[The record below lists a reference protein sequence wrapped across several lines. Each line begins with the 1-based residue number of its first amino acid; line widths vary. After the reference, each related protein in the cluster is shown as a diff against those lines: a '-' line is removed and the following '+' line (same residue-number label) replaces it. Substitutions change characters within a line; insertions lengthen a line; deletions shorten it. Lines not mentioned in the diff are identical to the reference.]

1 MKILKMLF
9 VLIFWLV
16 FNQNSISAKIK
27 LKSNYSIEQ
36 LQILNNASK
45 KPYFLIADQLKYLYP
60 KKFINSGVNLLS
72 KNIALSFIT
81 ISDKPSYFKY
91 FENNLLANDD
101 LEGIKALNYA
111 YLGLYKLSIV
121 HYEKAQSLLG
131 VNDVVDNRIIIHKN
145 LALLYYSQ
153 NNLIK
158 ASINN
163 ELLIID
169 AKQTSNNQLL
179 IPSLIFKAKILLK
192 KGEIKQSE
200 NMILKTALLINN
212 GLNGKKKEQACYL
225 QLGKIYLQAKKYT
238 EAKWF
243 FIQSLTISNQ
253 LNLNEQK
260 IESLLLLAKVKNIIK
275 DYSLALSDLIIVKNL
290 LENGYSIYQDD
301 YKLQLA
307 QTNSYLRFPKK
318 GL

>member
-1 MKILKMLF
+1 MLKMLF
-9 VLIFWLV
+9 LIIFYLV
-16 FNQNSISAKIK
+16 FNQNSTSAEII
-27 LKSNYSIEQ
+27 LKPNFSDEQ
-36 LQILNNASK
+36 IQILNNASK
-45 KPYFLIADQLKYLYP
+45 NPYFLIADQLKYLYP

-72 KNIALSFIT
+72 KNIGLSFIT
-81 ISDKPSYFKY
+81 ISAKPSYFKC
-91 FENNLLANDD
+91 FENNLLANAD

-121 HYEKAQSLLG
+121 HYEQAQSLLG
-131 VNDVVDNRIIIHKN
+131 VNNVVDNRIINHKN

-163 ELLIID
+163 ELLIMD

-179 IPSLIFKAKILLK
+179 ISSLIFKATVLLK

-200 NMILKTALLINN
+200 NLILKTALLINN
-212 GLNGKKKEQACYL
+212 GLNGKRKEQACYL

-243 FIQSLTISNQ
+243 FIQSLTLSNQ

-275 DYSLALSDLIIVKNL
+275 DYSLALSDLIIVKDL
-290 LENGYSIYQDD
+290 LKNGNSIYQID
-301 YKLQLA
+301 YNLQLA